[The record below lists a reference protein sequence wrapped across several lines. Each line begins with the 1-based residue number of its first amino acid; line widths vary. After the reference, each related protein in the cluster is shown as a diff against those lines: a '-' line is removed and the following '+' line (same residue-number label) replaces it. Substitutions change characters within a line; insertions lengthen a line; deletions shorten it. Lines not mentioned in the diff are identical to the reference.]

1 MTSGTSTPSPS
12 RLTPDALLHNA
23 RPLFLFGAARSG
35 TTFLCRI
42 LNAHPRVLMTNESA
56 VVLQLGELIRRSHIG
71 ASEGI
76 VFGKS
81 HNKAWSD
88 VLRAESRGL
97 IERFYERVAQQKVDA
112 EGDSD
117 QLAYYGDKHPHLFL
131 CFDLLEEIYPDAMY
145 IHLMRDPRDAAL
157 SIAKMSGSSYQEA
170 LENWKIFDDHNRA
183 FIERSDSESVHALK
197 YEDLVQDSYGA
208 AERIFGLL
216 GLKQDQQVVRFLDE
230 YGSVD
235 AHAIRN
241 HDGLNSL
248 TTENIN
254 LRAATHKLERWRDSL
269 TQEDQDFTDHL
280 ISEALVEY
288 GYPLCSEA

>member
-1 MTSGTSTPSPS
+1 
-12 RLTPDALLHNA
+12 
-23 RPLFLFGAARSG
+23 
-35 TTFLCRI
+35 
-42 LNAHPRVLMTNESA
+42 
-56 VVLQLGELIRRSHIG
+56 
-71 ASEGI
+71 
-76 VFGKS
+76 
-81 HNKAWSD
+81 
-88 VLRAESRGL
+88 
-97 IERFYERVAQQKVDA
+97 
-112 EGDSD
+112 
-117 QLAYYGDKHPHLFL
+117 
-131 CFDLLEEIYPDAMY
+131 
-145 IHLMRDPRDAAL
+145 MRDPRDAAL